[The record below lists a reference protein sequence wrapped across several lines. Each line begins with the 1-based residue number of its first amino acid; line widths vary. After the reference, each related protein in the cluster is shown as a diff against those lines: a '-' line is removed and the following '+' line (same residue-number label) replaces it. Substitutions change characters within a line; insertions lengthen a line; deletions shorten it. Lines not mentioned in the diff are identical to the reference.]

1 MNGKNAAKPQQSHS
15 ITAIDEFDR
24 RILARYQRDTRHIA
38 QLIGEEV
45 GLSAA
50 AVQRRLKRMR
60 ESGIIERETATLDA
74 RVLGF
79 PVTCLVGIDLFE
91 ERNAQINTFKQ
102 AMLKQAQVQQCY
114 YVTGEYD
121 FILTVVCRDLQD
133 YERFTQEVIMADSN
147 VRSFTTWVV
156 MDKVKFG
163 TALPLAPDQVAPF

>member
-1 MNGKNAAKPQQSHS
+1 MNDKNAAKPQQNHS

-24 RILARYQRDTRHIA
+24 RILARYQHDTRHIA
-38 QLIGEEV
+38 QRIGEEV

-74 RVLGF
+74 HTLGY
-79 PVTCLVGIDLFE
+79 PVTCLVGIDLLE
-91 ERNAQINTFKQ
+91 ERNEQIKAFKQ

-133 YERFTQEVIMADSN
+133 YERFTQEAIMTEPN

-156 MDKVKFG
+156 MDKVKVG
-163 TALPLAPDQVAPF
+163 TALPLAPDQTPPR